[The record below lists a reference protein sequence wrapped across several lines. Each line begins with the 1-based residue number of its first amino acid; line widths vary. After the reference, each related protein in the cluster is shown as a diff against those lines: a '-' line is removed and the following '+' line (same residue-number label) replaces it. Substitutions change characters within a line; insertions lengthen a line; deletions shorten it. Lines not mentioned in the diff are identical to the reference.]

1 MFLLEPQKEPKRV
14 PLLPIAREARLKG
27 NGSRV
32 ARAALRAV
40 SLKNPSADGLAPARG
55 QHSTVELFTISISC
69 CSFLVVRRGRRCGV
83 AQRSM
88 PQWGIEPH
96 ERASFAGWRPSFWPP
111 SADAPQGCWP
121 LYGRFVGRGLGPS
134 LRDQW
139 VRECRSEHCLPEVFC
154 GSAGFLRASNAR
166 PYSLHMASVPLEGSQ
181 PSTYYFGPGGVK
193 LSGGGKALRK
203 MQHSCIF

>member
-1 MFLLEPQKEPKRV
+1 MRIPLEQKSAFLCRQ
-14 PLLPIAREARLKG
+14 ARKCA
-27 NGSRV
+27 
-32 ARAALRAV
+32 
-40 SLKNPSADGLAPARG
+40 
-55 QHSTVELFTISISC
+55 
-69 CSFLVVRRGRRCGV
+69 FLRRGESKGGV
-83 AQRSM
+83 RGRVSD
-88 PQWGIEPH
+88 
-96 ERASFAGWRPSFWPP
+96 ASPSGACNRTSGASSAGWRPSFWPP

-154 GSAGFLRASNAR
+154 GSAGFLRVSNAR